1 MQNDKIE
8 FSFFGIRGRANGRF
22 AIVVLAGL
30 LVVAMVI
37 VFLALH

>member
-22 AIVVLAGL
+22 AIVVLAAL
-30 LVVAMVI
+30 LAFAMV
-37 VFLALH
+37 LAYFILH